1 MIDVLLVLVI
11 LLLIYVGQL
20 LLWAYNI
27 YDKNEKEDSLGI
39 GVYL

>member
-11 LLLIYVGQL
+11 LLPIHVGQL
-20 LLWAYNI
+20 LLWAYSI